1 MAALETYTGVSAESL
16 AAVRVRWTG
25 RERKSRRLQAEAAL
39 ERMREAES
47 RDDAI
52 AAAWAAIDYVG
63 QVRLSAVVL
72 SPIGTQELRDASE
85 ACHRLIRRQR

>member
-1 MAALETYTGVSAESL
+1 MSALESHTGVSADSL

-25 RERKSRRLQAEAAL
+25 RDRKARRIQGEAAL

-52 AAAWAAIDYVG
+52 DAAWAAIDYVG

-72 SPIGTQELRDASE
+72 DPLGSQELRDASE
-85 ACHRLIRRQR
+85 SCHRLIRRQR